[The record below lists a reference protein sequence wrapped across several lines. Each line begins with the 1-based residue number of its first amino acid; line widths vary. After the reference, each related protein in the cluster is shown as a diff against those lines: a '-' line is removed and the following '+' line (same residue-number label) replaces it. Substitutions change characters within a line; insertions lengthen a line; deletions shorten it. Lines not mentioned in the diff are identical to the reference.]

1 MTYNNLISQIVG
13 LFYWQYPLNYLL
25 GHLDFWNG
33 DRYAWKK
40 ETGTTIS
47 GEYTQASSD
56 TWVCVETPVAL
67 RILCQLKVQRY
78 WFLNK

>member
-13 LFYWQYPLNYLL
+13 LFYWQYPLNFLL

-40 ETGTTIS
+40 ETGTTMS
-47 GEYTQASSD
+47 GEYTRTLEFVWKFQELLGFYAS
-56 TWVCVETPVAL
+56 W
-67 RILCQLKVQRY
+67 RY
-78 WFLNK
+78 KGIGF